1 MHNPIEV
8 QMKQYLIKNSDI
20 LHNGKIF
27 PEGTT
32 IELEDKDAQSLSDY
46 LVTLSVVE
54 VSENKSKSLELKKRN
69 K

>member
-1 MHNPIEV
+1 
-8 QMKQYLIKNSDI
+8 MKQYLIKNSDI

>member
-1 MHNPIEV
+1 
-8 QMKQYLIKNSDI
+8 MKQYLIKNSDI

-32 IELEDKDAQSLSDY
+32 IELADKDAQSLSDY